1 MPHRT
6 DKKSMKQ
13 AAIIIKD
20 PQQQYEGLKT
30 SVGLLLEGMRV
41 QMFVLHHEIE
51 NMDEAYRDNMAFLD
65 EIGGQRYS
73 NNSENAEKYGF
84 SHVTIARAAE
94 KIQQADIVIPF

>member
-1 MPHRT
+1 MQ
-6 DKKSMKQ
+6 Q
-13 AAIIIKD
+13 AAIIIRD
-20 PQQQYEGLKT
+20 PQQQYEGLRT
-30 SVGLLLEGMRV
+30 SVGLLLEGIQV

-51 NMDEAYRDNMAFLD
+51 KMDEAYRDNMAFMD

-84 SHVTIARAAE
+84 THVTIAQAAE

>member
-1 MPHRT
+1 
-6 DKKSMKQ
+6 MKQ

-20 PQQQYEGLKT
+20 PQQQYEGLRT
-30 SVGLLLEGMRV
+30 SVGLLLEGMMV

-65 EIGGQRYS
+65 EIGGKRFS

-84 SHVTIARAAE
+84 THVTITQAAA
-94 KIQQADIVIPF
+94 KVHQADIVIPF

>member
-1 MPHRT
+1 MR
-6 DKKSMKQ
+6 KNMKR
-13 AAIIIKD
+13 AAIIVKD
-20 PQQQYEGLKT
+20 TQQQYEGLRT
-30 SVGLLLEGMRV
+30 SVGLRLEGMAV

-84 SHVTIARAAE
+84 SHVTIGQAAE
-94 KIQQADIVIPF
+94 KVRQADIVIPF

>member
-1 MPHRT
+1 
-6 DKKSMKQ
+6 MKQ

-20 PQQQYEGLKT
+20 PHQQYEGLRT
-30 SVGLLLEGMRV
+30 SVGLLLEGMMV

-51 NMDEAYRDNMAFLD
+51 SMDEAYRDNMLFLD

-73 NNSENAEKYGF
+73 NNSENAEKYSF
-84 SHVTIARAAE
+84 THVTIAQAAE